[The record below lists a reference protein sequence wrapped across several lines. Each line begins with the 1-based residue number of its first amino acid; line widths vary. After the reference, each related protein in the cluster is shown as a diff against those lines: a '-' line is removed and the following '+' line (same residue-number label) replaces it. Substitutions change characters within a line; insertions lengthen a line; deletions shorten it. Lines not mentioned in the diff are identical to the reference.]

1 MAKPAII
8 PAFLASLWLISAAA
22 PAFAETVQ
30 IDVDKMLFT
39 PEKISVHVGD
49 KVEWINHDIVKHN
62 ITTKNGL
69 VSIDL
74 PVKGKVSIGMA
85 KEGPFEYYC
94 KYHPNMKGVI
104 EVVK

>member
-1 MAKPAII
+1 MASKTIVI
-8 PAFLASLWLISAAA
+8 SLASLWLISAAA
-22 PAFAETVQ
+22 PAAAETVKV
-30 IDVDKMLFT
+30 DVNKMLYS
-39 PEKISVHVGD
+39 PEKISAHVGD
-49 KVEWINHDIVKHN
+49 RVEWNNSDIVGHN

-94 KYHPNMKGVI
+94 KFHPNMKGRI
-104 EVVK
+104 EVTK